1 MQGMGWRLAKNRNRY
16 PFSLAEWLP
25 GKSCW
30 ISTGCLWELCDCCL
44 IHVQQLKTP
53 GWALFGAQW
62 WFPSAS
68 WQNINLLFYLFFP
81 NPKGI
86 DWQVRPP
93 HPGSSIPSTNKPLH
107 FNTSI
112 ANLVIL
118 RGKDVHSVD
127 LGKGGKHRT
136 SGILVSHLTAVFA
149 TRSDASGNIPRPLL
163 TPKVNIPSETFYC
176 PRPHCLIA

>member
-1 MQGMGWRLAKNRNRY
+1 MQGMGWRLAKYRNRY
-16 PFSLAEWLP
+16 PFSLAQWLP

-30 ISTGCLWELCDCCL
+30 ISSGFLWELCDCCF
-44 IHVQQLKTP
+44 IHVQQLQTP
-53 GWALFGAQW
+53 VWSQFGAQG

-68 WQNINLLFYLFFP
+68 SQNINLLFCLFFP

-93 HPGSSIPSTNKPLH
+93 PPGSSIPSTNKPLH

-118 RGKDVHSVD
+118 RGKDVHSAE
-127 LGKGGKHRT
+127 LGKREEHST
-136 SGILVSHLTAVFA
+136 SGVLLSHLTAVLA
-149 TRSDASGNIPRPLL
+149 TRAGAM
-163 TPKVNIPSETFYC
+163 ETSQDHTFDSQSWYS
-176 PRPHCLIA
+176 L